1 MSQPPVPGRARL
13 SRLLA
18 PLHTVR
24 RIVPLLWQCARRWTL
39 VSSVL
44 GVFEVLLALA
54 SLYLLKYLVDVVT
67 ETLGGSEG
75 APDPGPVLVAVAIT
89 AVVTVAYLLV
99 RGWSDIARQAQGML
113 VADHINSRI
122 HDTALRVDLAFY
134 ESPRY
139 FDTLNRA
146 REAGVGRP
154 AQVINNLLMLAK
166 SLVMM
171 VAVAVLVLTL
181 HWLLVPVL
189 LLAVVP
195 ALFVRLFFTRVLYD
209 WQRRRTQ
216 LEREAGYF
224 DWLMTSDIT
233 AKEVRLGRL
242 GRHLRT
248 MYSGLRGQVR
258 RERLAITRRRTLVEV
273 LTAVLASLAF
283 FASLGLLALQT
294 ARGHNTVGDLVLF
307 MLVFQRAQ
315 SLAQELVQRISQLYE
330 DHLYLGLLFEFL
342 DTRPKLATPAV
353 PVPVPEPIRQGIVL
367 EKVGFTYPDAG
378 SPALSDISMRLPAGR
393 MVALVG
399 ENGSGK
405 TSLIKLLCRLYDP
418 GQGRITLDGIDVRQ
432 FDPDQ
437 YRRLFSVLFQ
447 DYARYAFSVR
457 ENIRFGN
464 IDAAP
469 DDAGIEQ
476 AGRDAGA
483 DGFVRRLRHGY
494 DTRLSRLFDEGQ
506 EVSVGQWQKIAL
518 ARAFF
523 ADSRIVVLD
532 EPTSALDANAEFE
545 LFQAFRQHLDGR
557 AALVISHRLSTIR
570 NADHIYVLHQGRIVE
585 EGGHDTLMAAG
596 GRYWQLFERQGRHY
610 R

>member
-1 MSQPPVPGRARL
+1 MSGSGRA

-18 PLHTVR
+18 PLRTVR
-24 RIVPLLWQCARRWTL
+24 RIVPLLWQCARRWTV
-39 VSSVL
+39 VSSIL
-44 GVFEVLLALA
+44 GVLEVLLALG

-67 ETLGGSEG
+67 ETLGAGQ
-75 APDPGPVLVAVAIT
+75 ATPDPGPVLVAVAIT

-113 VADHINSRI
+113 VGDHIHGRI
-122 HDTALRVDLAFY
+122 HDTALQVDLAFY

-171 VAVAVLVLTL
+171 AAVAVLVLTL

-195 ALFVRLFFTRVLYD
+195 ALGVRLFFTRVLYD

-216 LEREAGYF
+216 MEREAGYF
-224 DWLMTSDIT
+224 DFLMTSDIT

-242 GRHLRT
+242 GGHLRR
-248 MYSGLRGQVR
+248 MHSALRGRVR
-258 RERLAITRRRTLVEV
+258 RERLAITRRRTVVEV
-273 LTAVLASLAF
+273 MTATLASLAF
-283 FASLGLLALQT
+283 FGSLGLLALQT
-294 ARGHNTVGDLVLF
+294 ARGNNTVGDLVLF

-367 EKVGFTYPDAG
+367 EKVGFTYPGAG

-418 GQGRITLDGIDVRQ
+418 GQGRITLDGIDVRE
-432 FDPDQ
+432 FDPEA

-457 ENIRFGN
+457 ENIRFGD
-464 IDAAP
+464 IDADP
-469 DDAGIEQ
+469 HSPGIEQ
-476 AGRDAGA
+476 AGRHAGA
-483 DGFVRRLRHGY
+483 DEFIRRLRDGY
-494 DTRLSRLFDEGQ
+494 DARLTRLFDDGQ
-506 EVSVGQWQKIAL
+506 QISVGQWQKLAL

-570 NADHIYVLHQGRIVE
+570 NADHIYVLDRGRIVE
-585 EGGHDTLMAAG
+585 EGDHDTLMAAG

>member
-1 MSQPPVPGRARL
+1 MSRPRVPGHARL

-44 GVFEVLLALA
+44 GVLEVLLALG

-67 ETLGGSEG
+67 ETLGGG
-75 APDPGPVLVAVAIT
+75 QATPDPAPVLVAVAIT

-294 ARGHNTVGDLVLF
+294 ARSHNTVGDLVLF

-476 AGRDAGA
+476 VGRDAGA

>member
-1 MSQPPVPGRARL
+1 MAAGRFRRL
-13 SRLLA
+13 AA
-18 PLHTVR
+18 PLRTVR

-39 VSSVL
+39 ASTLL
-44 GVFEVLLALA
+44 GVLEVLLALA

-67 ETLGGSEG
+67 RTLGDGQG
-75 APDPGPVLVAVAIT
+75 TPDPAPVLVAVAIT
-89 AVVTVAYLLV
+89 GAVTVAYLLV
-99 RGWSDIARQAQGML
+99 RGGSELARQAQAML
-113 VADHINSRI
+113 VADHIQGQI

-139 FDTLNRA
+139 FDTLSRA
-146 REAGVGRP
+146 REAGTTRP
-154 AQVINNLLMLAK
+154 AQVVNNLLMLAK
-166 SLVMM
+166 ALVMM
-171 VAVAVLVLTL
+171 LAVAALVLTL

-189 LLAVVP
+189 LLAVIP
-195 ALFVRLFFTRVLYD
+195 AMAVRLFFTRVLYD

-224 DWLMTSDIT
+224 DWLMTSDLH

-242 GRHLRT
+242 GRHLRGRH
-248 MYSGLRGQVR
+248 SALRGQVR
-258 RERLAITRRRTLVEV
+258 RERLAISRRRTVVEV
-273 LTAVLASLAF
+273 MTATLASVAF
-283 FASLGLLALQT
+283 FASLALLAIQT
-294 ARGHNTVGDLVLF
+294 ARGANTVGDLVLF

-342 DTRPKLATPAV
+342 DTRPRLTVPAM
-353 PVPVPEPIRQGIVL
+353 PEPVPEPIRQGIVL
-367 EKVGFTYPDAG
+367 EQVDFTYPG
-378 SPALSDISMRLPAGR
+378 SDQPVLSDISLRLPPGR

-418 GQGRITLDGIDVRQ
+418 DKGRITLDGIDVRRL
-432 FDPDQ
+432 DPER

-447 DYARYAFSVR
+447 DYSRYAFSVR
-457 ENIRFGN
+457 ENIRVGD
-464 IDAAP
+464 IDADPHA
-469 DDAGIEQ
+469 AGIEE
-476 AGRDAGA
+476 AGRKSGA
-483 DGFVRRLRHGY
+483 DAFIRQLAQGY
-494 DTRLSRLFDEGQ
+494 DTRLSRLFDDGKEI
-506 EVSVGQWQKIAL
+506 SIGQWQKLAL

-523 ADSRIVVLD
+523 ADSRFVVLD

-545 LFQAFRQHLDGR
+545 LFQAFRRHLDGR

-570 NADHIYVLHQGRIVE
+570 HADHIYVLHRGRIVE
-585 EGGHDTLMAAG
+585 DGDHDTLMAAG